1 MENHPENAPVNEL
14 LELSLSSFITYTNS
28 ATTPQEIAKNKK
40 YKLLLGLKYITS
52 LYGITN
58 CSNEVRIWNPGHP
71 THEKVITKRCG
82 NRQSCPPCTSRYMA
96 KHRKSLAK
104 AMQKQRT
111 LGGDVCTGALTIQ
124 IPKGTRLE
132 ESIKILK
139 QSWTLMT
146 KSGSFPN
153 LLKKHK
159 ILGYARIAEQKLIN
173 HTWFPHF
180 HMLWLSETPLS
191 QLDIDGFGAE
201 LATLW
206 AKYAGKA
213 GAANTLAANQSIYA
227 VTRGTEQ
234 AKANYLCKHGYFDLN
249 KDLDIYPA
257 GHFELEPFEVLEISL
272 ITGQAEFAEKW
283 EEYELATNGL
293 KRVNRSRHFRGVLVK

>member
-1 MENHPENAPVNEL
+1 MEHLPENEPENQL

-28 ATTPQEIAKNKK
+28 ATTPQEIARNKK

-58 CSNEVRIWNPGHP
+58 CSNEVRIWNPAHP
-71 THEKVITKRCG
+71 THQQVITKRCG
-82 NRQSCPPCTSRYMA
+82 NRHACPPCTSRFMA

-104 AMQKQRT
+104 AMRNHRDN
-111 LGGDVCTGALTIQ
+111 GGDVCTGALTIEVTH
-124 IPKGTRLE
+124 GTLLS
-132 ESIKILK
+132 ESIKALK
-139 QSWTLMT
+139 LSWSSMA
-146 KSGSFPN
+146 KSGSFTN

-159 ILGYARIAEQKLIN
+159 IVGYARIAEQKLIN

-180 HMLWLSETPLS
+180 HMIWLSETPLS
-191 QLDIDGFGAE
+191 QLNIDNFGAE

-206 AKYAGKA
+206 AKYAAKA

-227 VTRGTEQ
+227 VEQGSEQ

-249 KDLDIYPA
+249 KDLDFYPTGDFA
-257 GHFELEPFEVLEISL
+257 FEPFEVLEIAL
-272 ITGQAEFAEKW
+272 ITGQLEFVEKW
-283 EEYELATNGL
+283 EEFEKATSGMN
-293 KRVNRSRHFRGVLVK
+293 RVNSSRYFKELLD